1 LLNEFSYLFAT
12 ARRSKLILPM
22 QEMIETD
29 RETEREN
36 ERLRRVVSQM
46 QMLVYGLGHDLR
58 EPIRVVSS
66 FASLLIAHESELPR
80 DVIQYS
86 KHIQAGVKRL
96 ETLTEGILAYAGLD
110 EQAEV
115 REAIELADAVQVA
128 MLHLALAIEEAS
140 ATIECSPLPRVL
152 GNRTQYVQL
161 FQNLIGNAIKYCGV
175 NVPNI
180 SIAAAEKNGGWQI
193 SVEDNG
199 MGIDP
204 KYAELVFVPFRR
216 LDSGLT
222 RGAGLGLAICRRI
235 VEAQGGRIWIDTEY
249 RTGARLV
256 FTLPG
261 AST

>member
-1 LLNEFSYLFAT
+1 
-12 ARRSKLILPM
+12 M
-22 QEMIETD
+22 QEID
-29 RETEREN
+29 ETEK
-36 ERLRRVVSQM
+36 LRRVVSQM

-66 FASLLIAHESELPR
+66 FASLLNAHEADLPHH
-80 DVIQYS
+80 VVQYTR
-86 KHIQAGVKRL
+86 HIEAGVKRL

-115 REAIELADAVQVA
+115 REPVELADAIQVA
-128 MLHLALAIEEAS
+128 MLHLALAIEEAG
-140 ATIECSPLPRVL
+140 ADIRWTFLPTVL

-161 FQNLIGNAIKYCGV
+161 FQNLLGNAIKYRGV
-175 NVPNI
+175 HVP
-180 SIAAAEKNGGWQI
+180 SIVVRAVPEGRGDWCI

-199 MGIDP
+199 AGIEA

-216 LDSGLT
+216 IDAGLA

-235 VEAQGGRIWIDTEY
+235 VEAQGGRIWVDTEY
-249 RTGARLV
+249 RSGARLV

-261 AST
+261 MGKT